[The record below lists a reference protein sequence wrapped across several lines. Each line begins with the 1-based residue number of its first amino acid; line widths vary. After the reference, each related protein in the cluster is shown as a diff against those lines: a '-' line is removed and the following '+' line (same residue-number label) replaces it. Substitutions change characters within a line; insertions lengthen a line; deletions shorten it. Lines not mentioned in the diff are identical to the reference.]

1 MNVPPVV
8 VAMGGRLR
16 ARLAAVWLAQPQRV
30 RVLIVVAAV
39 AVTAGLFEVLVF
51 APGSRELRR
60 LEQRATA
67 AQREVD
73 ALGGLSGRAVADRR
87 AAELR
92 FAEQRDELARLD
104 AEVRAAGERTV
115 RPEQVAERLARLVPR
130 DGSLRTTGLGTQAP
144 QPLEG
149 GKLWRHPFSIQF
161 EGDWLRV
168 TEHVRAIEQ
177 TLPTVRWRAIEL
189 LSPDWPTVRCR
200 LELSTVGEQ
209 PVWIRL

>member
-1 MNVPPVV
+1 
-8 VAMGGRLR
+8 
-16 ARLAAVWLAQPQRV
+16 
-30 RVLIVVAAV
+30 
-39 AVTAGLFEVLVF
+39 
-51 APGSRELRR
+51 
-60 LEQRATA
+60 
-67 AQREVD
+67 
-73 ALGGLSGRAVADRR
+73 
-87 AAELR
+87 
-92 FAEQRDELARLD
+92 
-104 AEVRAAGERTV
+104 
-115 RPEQVAERLARLVPR
+115 LARLVPR